1 MPSHSSIL
9 ETSQLISSVTGG
21 YSTSVYESSL
31 VASALCLYM
40 IINIVNQFLISL
52 HKTST
57 ESVFWVICCC
67 FFFPCTFIFSWF
79 WGFVRV
85 FLFHQSKELCPT
97 EVFFCCGQSSKAL
110 VMKLMKFSLDFWKK
124 RRRKKTVASWRALH
138 SQWEFLHHADD
149 FPIRL
154 FAFFC
159 YFLKTKNTLKINYL
173 WYLSDKHLLSPFF
186 HFCGHLIIY
195 WVNLKLNS

>member
-1 MPSHSSIL
+1 
-9 ETSQLISSVTGG
+9 
-21 YSTSVYESSL
+21 
-31 VASALCLYM
+31 M

-52 HKTST
+52 HKPST
-57 ESVFWVICCC
+57 ESVFWVIFCC

-138 SQWEFLHHADD
+138 SQWEFLHHGDD

-159 YFLKTKNTLKINYL
+159 YFLKTKILWKSTTFDIFLINIY
-173 WYLSDKHLLSPFF
+173 YH
-186 HFCGHLIIY
+186 HFSTSVVTWLYTESI
-195 WVNLKLNS
+195 